1 MRYRA
6 PRGTQDVLPEEQ
18 AHWDYVTTIAR
29 EQARRFGYG
38 RIDTPVF
45 EQAGLFQR
53 GVGEGTD
60 IVEKETYTF
69 PDRSGDEVTLRP
81 EGTASVCRAYLEH
94 GMHNQPQPVRVHY
107 FCPIFRYERPQ
118 AGRLRQHHQFGVEAI
133 GDGDPAVDAE
143 VIELGWRVTQALGLQ
158 GLSLAINSIGD
169 PACRPAY
176 LEALKKHYA
185 ASMDRTCPDC
195 KVRFQRNPLRML
207 DCKRRDFACQELI
220 ATAPQMVDCL
230 CDACAAHFAQ
240 VRRYLEALDI
250 PYRVSPTLVRG
261 LDYYS
266 RTVFEIH
273 PPEEGS
279 QSALLAGGRY
289 DGLIELLGG
298 RPTPGIGFGSG
309 IERFILNV
317 KRQEAAAA
325 QAEGGG
331 ADAVVVSLG
340 EAATAAGVKL
350 ASDLR
355 RQGLHA
361 VLAPQ
366 GRSLRGQLRHA
377 TALRAAYALV
387 LGEDELSR
395 GAVQVKELA
404 TGEQREVQIGALR
417 VVGGK
422 LV

>member
-18 AHWDYVTTIAR
+18 VHWDYVTSVAR

-94 GMHNQPQPVRVHY
+94 GMHNRPQPVRVHY

-143 VIELGWRVTQALGLQ
+143 VIDLGWRVTQALGLQ

-176 LEALKKHYA
+176 LESLKGHYA
-185 ASMDRTCPDC
+185 GSLDRACPDC
-195 KVRFQRNPLRML
+195 RVRFQRNPLRML

-220 ATAPQMVDCL
+220 AAAPQMVDRL

-240 VRRYLEALDI
+240 VRRYLGALDI

-317 KRQEAAAA
+317 KRQESAA
-325 QAEGGG
+325 QPEGAG

-340 EAATAAGVKL
+340 DAAAAVAVRL

-355 RQGLHA
+355 RQGLEA

-366 GRSLRGQLRHA
+366 GRSLRGQMRHA
-377 TALRAAYALV
+377 TALRATYALV
-387 LGEDELSR
+387 LGEEELAR

-404 TGEQREVQIGALR
+404 SGVQREVQIDALR
-417 VVGGK
+417 VVEGK

>member
-18 AHWDYVTTIAR
+18 PHWDYVMAAAR

-53 GVGEGTD
+53 GVGVGTD

-94 GMHNQPQPVRVHY
+94 GLHNRPQPVRVHY

-143 VIELGWRVTQALGLQ
+143 VIELGWRFTQALGLQ

-169 PACRPAY
+169 PACRPQY
-176 LEALKKHYA
+176 LEALKEHYA
-185 ASMDRTCPDC
+185 ADMDRACPDC
-195 KVRFQRNPLRML
+195 RVRFQRNPLRML
-207 DCKRRDFACQELI
+207 DCKRRDFACQQLI
-220 ATAPQMVDCL
+220 AAAPQMVECL

-240 VRRYLEALDI
+240 VRRYLDALEI

-317 KRQEAAAA
+317 KRQEAAT
-325 QAEGGG
+325 QSEGAGV
-331 ADAVVVSLG
+331 DAVVVSLG
-340 EAATAAGVKL
+340 DDAAAAGVKL

-355 RQGLHA
+355 RQGLEA

-377 TALRAAYALV
+377 TALNATYALV
-387 LGEDELSR
+387 LGDDELAR
-395 GAVQVKELA
+395 GIVQVKELA
-404 TGEQREVQIGALR
+404 SGEQRPVQIDALR
-417 VVGGK
+417 VVEGK

>member
-1 MRYRA
+1 M
-6 PRGTQDVLPEEQ
+6 
-18 AHWDYVTTIAR
+18 
-29 EQARRFGYG
+29 
-38 RIDTPVF
+38 
-45 EQAGLFQR
+45 
-53 GVGEGTD
+53 
-60 IVEKETYTF
+60 
-69 PDRSGDEVTLRP
+69 
-81 EGTASVCRAYLEH
+81 
-94 GMHNQPQPVRVHY
+94 
-107 FCPIFRYERPQ
+107 
-118 AGRLRQHHQFGVEAI
+118 
-133 GDGDPAVDAE
+133 DAE
-143 VIELGWRVTQALGLQ
+143 VIELGWRFTQALGLQ

-169 PACRPAY
+169 PACRPQY
-176 LEALKKHYA
+176 LDALKEHYTS
-185 ASMDRTCPDC
+185 SMDRACPDC
-195 KVRFQRNPLRML
+195 RVRFQRNPLRML

-220 ATAPQMVDCL
+220 AAAPQMVDCL

-240 VRRYLEALDI
+240 VRRYLDALEI

-317 KRQEAAAA
+317 KRQEAAS
-325 QAEGGG
+325 QPGG
-331 ADAVVVSLG
+331 AGVDAVVVILG
-340 EAATAAGVKL
+340 DAAAAAGVKL

-355 RQGLHA
+355 RQGLEA

-377 TALRAAYALV
+377 TALNATYALV
-387 LGEDELSR
+387 LGDDELAH
-395 GAVQVKELA
+395 GVVQVKELA
-404 TGEQREVQIGALR
+404 SGEQRPVQIDALR
-417 VVGGK
+417 VVDGK